1 MFIFLNFNIFLA
13 CGQNMS
19 IPVPLPLF
27 GLCNNLRRFF
37 FGLERLYQAFNQGPE
52 RAAAPPA
59 SLLLCIAKS
68 ICRLQRSP
76 SSQKFLAL

>member
-1 MFIFLNFNIFLA
+1 MVLCNSTDSFFMFIFLNFNIFLA

-37 FGLERLYQAFNQGPE
+37 FGLSNITVVLF
-52 RAAAPPA
+52 
-59 SLLLCIAKS
+59 IV
-68 ICRLQRSP
+68 
-76 SSQKFLAL
+76 